1 MNLEQWIQ
9 ELVGNECLHAG
20 CNVTKWTREAMQ
32 YLCDEHTTT
41 TLTVQSEQE
50 AL

>member
-1 MNLEQWIQ
+1 MNLEEWIQ
-9 ELVGNECLHAG
+9 ELVGNECLQDG
-20 CNVTKWTREAMQ
+20 CNVTKWTRKPAD